1 MTNAGLIALQAMA
14 SASSVVQCLSPLPS
28 IYRVHKAK
36 NTGELS
42 VLPLA
47 SLLGVCHIWMMYG
60 YLSGSIFPLCATYL
74 FGDVVSVM
82 YIIVFYRYTS
92 ERKYTFQV
100 VASVVFV
107 LLLVTVYV
115 ALGKLGV
122 TDQSTNQV
130 SSIIGFIGIGVSIIL
145 YASPLETIK
154 RVITTKSASSIPIL
168 LCVVGTI
175 SNALWTADGLIIGDI
190 QNEAI

>member
-1 MTNAGLIALQAMA
+1 MTNFALTVLRVMA
-14 SASSVVQCLSPLPS
+14 SASSVAQ
-28 IYRVHKAK
+28 
-36 NTGELS
+36 
-42 VLPLA
+42 
-47 SLLGVCHIWMMYG
+47 MMYG

-190 QNEAI
+190 TIGT